1 MYSELKAK
9 MVIEG
14 VTVEDIAKLLNL
26 HRNTVRAKIEGKS
39 KFYIDELKKIR
50 DEFFPEMTLDQL
62 AKKRAA

>member
-1 MYSELKAK
+1 MYSELKAR
-9 MVIEG
+9 MAVEG
-14 VTVEDIAKLLNL
+14 VSIDDIAKLLNL
-26 HRNTVRAKIEGKS
+26 HRNTVRAKIAGKS